1 MSSGGSRLGGQEAS
15 GRASWLD
22 GDAAVPR
29 AAELWT
35 AASAVTPPFIE
46 ARRWSA
52 WAGGEGGRGGEV
64 LQRSLHLKEEKK
76 SPENETPAH
85 PGDDVAQAHEPEFNR
100 QFLQKQAESPGGR
113 GG

>member
-52 WAGGEGGRGGEV
+52 WAGGEGGRGGGGAAQKPPPEGG
-64 LQRSLHLKEEKK
+64 EE
-76 SPENETPAH
+76 
-85 PGDDVAQAHEPEFNR
+85 EP
-100 QFLQKQAESPGGR
+100 
-113 GG
+113 